1 MITLEKITKEYNI
14 GKPNQLTA
22 LDDINLEI
30 DDGEMIAVMGPS
42 GAGKSTLAHILACLE
57 NPTSGNYRFDGKD
70 VSKLND
76 SQLSKVRNKDIG
88 ILLQNFAL
96 LQEDTALG
104 NCEIPLYFSKTR
116 LPEMKKK
123 AFQALKKVGIEDLAK
138 QKVGTMSGGQQQRV
152 ALARAI
158 VCEPKLVIAD
168 EPTGALDSVTAD
180 AVMGQLELLND
191 SGTTMLIVTHDEKV
205 AARCSRL
212 LRIKDGKLL

>member
-180 AVMGQLELLND
+180 AVMEQLELLNGG
-191 SGTTMLIVTHDEKV
+191 GTTMLIVTHDEKV